1 MNTAAYNLCIQA
13 ANNMN
18 DVSHVAVSN
27 GHQLGLVGSAVLLAA
42 VAIVMI
48 ATVSIGVM
56 LLKELD

>member
-18 DVSHVAVSN
+18 DVSYVAVSN
-27 GHQLGLVGSAVLLAA
+27 
-42 VAIVMI
+42 
-48 ATVSIGVM
+48 GVM

>member
-18 DVSHVAVSN
+18 EVSHVAASN
-27 GHQLGLVGSAVLLAA
+27 GYQLGLVGSAVLLAA

-48 ATVSIGVM
+48 AIVSIGMM

>member
-1 MNTAAYNLCIQA
+1 MNTVVYNLCIQA

-18 DVSHVAVSN
+18 DVSHVAASN

-42 VAIVMI
+42 VAIV
-48 ATVSIGVM
+48 SIGVM